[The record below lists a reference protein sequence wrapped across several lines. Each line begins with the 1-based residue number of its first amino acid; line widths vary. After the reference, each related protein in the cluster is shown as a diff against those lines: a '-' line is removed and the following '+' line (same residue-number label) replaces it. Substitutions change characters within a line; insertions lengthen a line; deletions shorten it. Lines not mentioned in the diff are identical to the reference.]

1 MIYTINPNSWELP
14 TGPFQVLPKFISQTS
29 SYFPSH
35 LPGLKPSK
43 PVWNSPSVSHYSSP
57 WHSHSWPSALCS
69 TECHFT
75 RHLPWQESE
84 PSILVPCLSVPEGQG
99 IILLASEMLAL
110 IHYLAL
116 WLLINFSYIQWTCL
130 LCYLSVGLYT
140 SFWGYRQVWGI
151 ACMLGKFIMDLN
163 NGTYV
168 LKTTSV

>member
-14 TGPFQVLPKFISQTS
+14 TGSFQVLPKFTSQTS

-57 WHSHSWPSALCS
+57 LHSHSWPSVLCS
-69 TECHFT
+69 AECHFT
-75 RHLPWQESE
+75 WHLPWQWSE
-84 PSILVPCLSVPEGQG
+84 RSHPGPCLSVPEGQG
-99 IILLASEMLAL
+99 IILLASEMLVL

-130 LCYLSVGLYT
+130 LCYLNVGLYT
-140 SFWGYRQVWGI
+140 SLLEYRQVWGT
-151 ACMLGKFIMDLN
+151 ACMLRKFIMDLS

-168 LKTTSV
+168 LKMTSA